1 MDIPKIFWAFYD
13 LFRRKQLTI
22 SQFSERTGLTKEE
35 ITRFLK
41 EISKNA

>member
-13 LFRRKQLTI
+13 LFRRNQLTLT
-22 SQFSERTGLTKEE
+22 QFSERTNLPKEE
-35 ITRFLK
+35 NARILE